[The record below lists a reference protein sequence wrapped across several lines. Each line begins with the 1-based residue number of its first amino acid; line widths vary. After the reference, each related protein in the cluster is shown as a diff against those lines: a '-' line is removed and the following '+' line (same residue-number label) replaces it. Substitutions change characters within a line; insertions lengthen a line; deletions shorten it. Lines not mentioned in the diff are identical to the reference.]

1 MRRARL
7 ARGGGRPSI
16 SKALPTRY
24 RRRLDADA
32 TQSWGE
38 HDGDGE
44 EVALEE
50 DVPFEGSDESGHDD
64 SQVHM
69 KCNDCLDRAGLVR
82 PVGYVC
88 NTVNVRST
96 TILECTYW

>member
-32 TQSWGE
+32 TQSWVE
-38 HDGDGE
+38 HDGDRDGDGE

-64 SQVHM
+64 SQLASAYEM
-69 KCNDCLDRAGLVR
+69 
-82 PVGYVC
+82 
-88 NTVNVRST
+88 
-96 TILECTYW
+96 

>member
-1 MRRARL
+1 MRLARL

-32 TQSWGE
+32 TQSWVE
-38 HDGDGE
+38 HDGDGDGE

-50 DVPFEGSDESGHDD
+50 DVPFEGSAESGHDRL
-64 SQVHM
+64 QVHM
-69 KCNDCLDRAGLVR
+69 K
-82 PVGYVC
+82 
-88 NTVNVRST
+88 
-96 TILECTYW
+96 